1 MRRNIQHFPLAVL
14 MSLALALPLLPARP
28 AAATVLGVF
37 PGDLIKL
44 QDDHNSQ
51 THEDEAVYYFDK
63 DWFRHP
69 FPNQRV
75 FMSWYRDFSGVKSL
89 STTDMADIRMG
100 APVTYRPGTRLVK
113 IPSIP
118 KVYAVEPGGILRWI
132 TDESVAKD
140 LYGANWSKRVD
151 DVSEAFFVNYKEGE
165 PLRTA
170 MWPTGTLVRNPAD
183 KTLYVIDGYSRRH
196 VTATEAAS
204 LRLNESDALDG
215 GTAIEELPMG
225 PSATAGGDRLS
236 DTAELSRIET
246 LPALQIDFPAP
257 VTAAARGAEQVLLSM
272 RLTAGAPVT
281 LRRLTAK
288 LSGPVRLNGQPLLT
302 DLRFED
308 SAGEN
313 IFGTVQLPAD
323 SGDELAT
330 LVWNGAFTLQ
340 AGTEDMVKLL
350 ASVSADMPAGAQLTI
365 ELPRSGSYV
374 SDGFDAEER
383 AQFAPPGELPDAKV
397 TFR

>member
-1 MRRNIQHFPLAVL
+1 MSRNILRLPIAAL
-14 MSLALALPLLPARP
+14 MSLALALPLLPPQP

-44 QDDHNSQ
+44 QDDHNPQ

-75 FMSWYRDFSGVKSL
+75 FLSWYRDFSGVKSL

-118 KVYAVEPGGILRWI
+118 KVYAVEPGGTLRWI
-132 TDESVAKD
+132 TSESVAKD
-140 LYGANWSKRVD
+140 LYGTDWSKRVD
-151 DVSEAFFVNYKEGE
+151 DVPEAFFVNYKEGE
-165 PLRTA
+165 PLRSA
-170 MWPTGTLVRNPAD
+170 MWPTGTLVRDPAD
-183 KTLYVIDGYSRRH
+183 QTLYIIDGYSRRH
-196 VTATEAAS
+196 VTATEAES
-204 LRLNESDALDG
+204 LRLDEADALDG
-215 GTAIEELPMG
+215 STDIEKLPMG
-225 PSATAGGDRLS
+225 PSVMAGGDRLS

-246 LPALQIDFPAP
+246 LPPLQIDFPAP

-281 LRRLTAK
+281 LRRLTAE

-308 SAGEN
+308 AAGGN
-313 IFGTVQLPAD
+313 VFGTIQLPAD
-323 SGDELAT
+323 SGDDGAT
-330 LVWNGAFTLQ
+330 LVWDGALTLK
-340 AGTEDMVKLL
+340 AGTEDTIKLL
-350 ASVSADMPAGAQLTI
+350 ASVSADMPAGANLKI
-365 ELPRSGSYV
+365 ELPRSGSYI
-374 SDGFDAEER
+374 SDGFNADAS
-383 AQFAPPGELPDAKV
+383 AQFAPLGELPETKV